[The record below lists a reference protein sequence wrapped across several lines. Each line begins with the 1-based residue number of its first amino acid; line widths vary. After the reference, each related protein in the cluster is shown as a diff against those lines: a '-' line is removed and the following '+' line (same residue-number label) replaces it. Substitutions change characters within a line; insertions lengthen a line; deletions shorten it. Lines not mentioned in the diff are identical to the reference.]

1 MKIVKLKGEI
11 ELLSGL
17 HIGGGDDTMKIGG
30 IDNQVIKDTN
40 TDRPYIPGS
49 SLKGKMRS
57 LLEWHLGLVGIG
69 DGSPFSPKLLNNPVF
84 NDAKRRKDAE
94 NLIKLFGSSGEEGE
108 DFGITRISVGDCHLS
123 QESIKLHEEGKLALS
138 EAKFENVIDRKN
150 GTAKH
155 PRQTER
161 VPAGVKFDYDI
172 RIKIIDGDD
181 ENELIEMVKTGLSLI
196 EDDYL
201 GGNGSRGY
209 GRVKFN

>member
-1 MKIVKLKGEI
+1 MKIVKLTGQI

-30 IDNQVIKDTN
+30 IDNQVIKDIN
-40 TDRPYIPGS
+40 SNNPYIPGS

-57 LLEWHLGLVGIG
+57 LLELHHRLVHLPSAKGE
-69 DGSPFSPKLLNNPVF
+69 PFTPSLLEEVPEDEKQNAINI
-84 NDAKRRKDAE
+84 
-94 NLIKLFGSSGEEGE
+94 IKLFGASGDEAKK
-108 DFGITRISVGDCHLS
+108 FGITRISVGDCPLS
-123 QESIKLHEEGKLALS
+123 EKSTQMELS
-138 EAKFENVIDRKN
+138 EAKYENVIDRKS

-161 VPAGVKFDYDI
+161 VPAGVMFEYDI
-172 RIKIIDGDD
+172 RIKILDEDD
-181 ENELIEMVKTGLSLI
+181 ENELVNLVKQGLSLI

-209 GRVKFN
+209 GRVKFIDG